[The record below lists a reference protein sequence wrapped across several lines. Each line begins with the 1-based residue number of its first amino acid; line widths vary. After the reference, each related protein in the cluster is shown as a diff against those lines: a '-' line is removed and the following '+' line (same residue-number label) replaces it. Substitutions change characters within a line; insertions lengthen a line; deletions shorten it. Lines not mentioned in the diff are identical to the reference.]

1 MQQDFERTE
10 RSNPKE
16 PQVSN
21 TAAECGKS
29 LLRIEGLDKYFG
41 GLHAVDSV
49 SFDVTSGMIK
59 AVIGPNGAGKTT
71 LFNMIAGYFPPSGG
85 EVYFQ
90 DTLITGMKPFEVA
103 GQGILRTFQNL
114 KLNPH
119 MSVLDNVLLG
129 CHRTGKAGFLAGM
142 LSSGKSR
149 KEERQAVEAVLPVL
163 EWLNIIDQ
171 KDTEVGNLSFGNQRA
186 VELARALASD
196 PPMLLLD
203 EPAAGLN
210 MHETEDL
217 AQRLQT
223 IRDQGKTILLV
234 EHDMSLVMD
243 ISDEIVV
250 LNFGQK
256 IAEGEPQA
264 IQRNEEVIRI
274 YLGDDN
280 A

>member
-1 MQQDFERTE
+1 M
-10 RSNPKE
+10 N
-16 PQVSN
+16 N
-21 TAAECGKS
+21 TTGHNEKS
-29 LLRIEGLDKYFG
+29 ILRIEKLDKSFG

-49 SFDVTSGMIK
+49 SFDVRPGMIK

-85 EVYFQ
+85 QVFFQ
-90 DTLITGMKPFEVA
+90 DTLITGMKPYQVA
-103 GQGILRTFQNL
+103 GQGVLRTFQNL
-114 KLNPH
+114 KLSSH
-119 MSVLDNVLLG
+119 LSVLDNVLLG
-129 CHRTGKAGFLAGM
+129 HHRVGKAEFLSGM
-142 LSSGKSR
+142 LALKRSR
-149 KEERQAVEAVLPVL
+149 KEEKEAEEAVLPIL
-163 EWLNIIDQ
+163 EWMNIIDQ
-171 KDTEVGNLSFGNQRA
+171 KDTELGNLSFGNQRA

-223 IRDQGKTILLV
+223 IKEQGRTILLV

-256 IAEGEPQA
+256 IAEGEPKD
-264 IQRNEEVIRI
+264 IQKNEEVIRI
-274 YLGDDN
+274 YLGDDD

>member
-1 MQQDFERTE
+1 MNEFQM
-10 RSNPKE
+10 KE
-16 PQVSN
+16 D
-21 TAAECGKS
+21 KS
-29 LLRIEGLDKYFG
+29 ILRIDNLDKSFG
-41 GLHAVDSV
+41 GVHAVDSV
-49 SFDVTSGMIK
+49 SFDVSPGIIK
-59 AVIGPNGAGKTT
+59 SVIGPNGAGKTT
-71 LFNMIAGYFPPSGG
+71 LFNMIAGYFPPCDGQ
-85 EVYFQ
+85 VYFQ
-90 DTLITGMKPFEVA
+90 DTLITGMKPYQVA

-114 KLNPH
+114 KLSSH
-119 MSVLDNVLLG
+119 LSVLDNVLLG
-129 CHRTGKAGFLAGM
+129 RHCAGKAGFLSGM
-142 LSSGKSR
+142 LALKKSR
-149 KEERQAVEAVLPVL
+149 KEEMEAEEAVLPIL
-163 EWLNIIDQ
+163 EWLNILDQ
-171 KDTEVGNLSFGNQRA
+171 KDIEVGNLSFGNQRA

-223 IRDQGKTILLV
+223 IKGQGRTILLV

-256 IAEGEPQA
+256 IAEGKPHD
-264 IQRNEEVIRI
+264 IQKNEEVIRI
-274 YLGDDN
+274 YLGDDD

>member
-1 MQQDFERTE
+1 
-10 RSNPKE
+10 
-16 PQVSN
+16 VSDPVL
-21 TAAECGKS
+21 KP
-29 LLRIEGLDKYFG
+29 LMRIDNLDKYFG
-41 GLHAVDSV
+41 GLHAVDTV
-49 SFDVTSGMIK
+49 SFDVMPGKIK

-71 LFNMIAGYFPPSGG
+71 LFNMISGTFAPSGG
-85 EVYFQ
+85 QVFFN

-114 KLNPH
+114 KLSKH
-119 MSVLDNVLLG
+119 LSVLDNVLLG
-129 CHRTGKAGFLAGM
+129 HHRVGQAGFIAGM
-142 LSSGKSR
+142 MSSRKSR
-149 KEERQAVEAVLPVL
+149 VEEKKAVETVLPIL
-163 EWLNIIDQ
+163 EWLNIHDQ

-217 AQRLQT
+217 ANRLQA
-223 IRDQGKTILLV
+223 IRDKGKTILLV

-256 IAEGEPQA
+256 IAEGLPMD
-264 IQRNEEVIRI
+264 IQKNEEVIRI
-274 YLGDDN
+274 YLGDDD